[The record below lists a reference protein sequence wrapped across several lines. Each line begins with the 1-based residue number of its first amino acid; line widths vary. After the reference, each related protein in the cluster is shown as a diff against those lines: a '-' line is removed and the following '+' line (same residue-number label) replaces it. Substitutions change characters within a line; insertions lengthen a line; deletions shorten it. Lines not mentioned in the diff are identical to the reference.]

1 MKILRALFFTLFTAF
16 VVYALNNKFSEI
28 PFLKDHIPESLASA
42 PPLGKFIDPFKGFW
56 TNATSKNISKQQDL
70 NVKGLKDKV

>member
-1 MKILRALFFTLFTAF
+1 MKILRALFLTLFTAF

-28 PFLKDHIPESLASA
+28 PYLKDHIPESLASA

-56 TNATSKNISKQQDL
+56 VFQTAKSK
-70 NVKGLKDKV
+70 VWPPMWPA